1 MEELPKDFQS
11 ALNETSINSGKD
23 KPSKE
28 RFKNQ
33 PMEDR
38 IKELLK
44 ESTLEL
50 AEMVTLKEIELKTE
64 RESRREEHGKQ
75 QEVIRE
81 WQTAF
86 ERQVDHTIA
95 VINNYKLLGDIIIAR
110 EKRIK
115 ELEAELLAEMKLR
128 QDREEEGKELFHKA
142 RELEALD
149 KDGRETRDY
158 RRLLKKRG

>member
-75 QEVIRE
+75 QEVI
-81 WQTAF
+81 
-86 ERQVDHTIA
+86 QV
-95 VINNYKLLGDIIIAR
+95 IAR
-110 EKRIK
+110 DLFKTKSGLKSTLNKLKDSEKRIK
-115 ELEAELLAEMKLR
+115 ELEALVKGAFDAAWIKRERLDIGEGEDYEDCWNRNKEEFLKSKGIEL
-128 QDREEEGKELFHKA
+128 
-142 RELEALD
+142 
-149 KDGRETRDY
+149 
-158 RRLLKKRG
+158 